1 MHHCLPGAG
10 ASSGDAGVKR
20 DADVV
25 RIDPVERWCREVEM
39 IRLKRIREIRW
50 GHRACI
56 AMLSVGAL
64 SSRVLLAA
72 PAALEDALQICA
84 QEKDDS
90 RRLSCYDRETQN
102 LAHTR
107 DNSFGLTAEQE
118 RKSQP
123 TEAHDRASSQTLS
136 SVVSAVSKR
145 PDGRLIIT
153 LANGQTWV
161 QGEAWEVFHLSV
173 GDAVTIKHGTLG
185 SFQLSTSSGLS
196 TRVSRA
202 Q

>member
-1 MHHCLPGAG
+1 
-10 ASSGDAGVKR
+10 
-20 DADVV
+20 
-25 RIDPVERWCREVEM
+25 
-39 IRLKRIREIRW
+39 
-50 GHRACI
+50 
-56 AMLSVGAL
+56 MLSVGVL
-64 SSRVLLAA
+64 CSRVLLAA
-72 PAALEDALQICA
+72 PATLEGALQVCA
-84 QEKDDS
+84 QEKDDA
-90 RRLSCYDRETQN
+90 RRLSCFDREVQN
-102 LAHTR
+102 LAHTH

-123 TEAHDRASSQTLS
+123 AEARDKASSQTLS
-136 SVVSAVSKR
+136 SVVSAVSTR
-145 PDGRLIIT
+145 ADGRLVIT

-173 GDAVTIKHGTLG
+173 GDPVTIKHGTLG